1 MSASSHLVEE
11 GGGPTVNEPNAAVAS
26 NDAAANGAAGQVDGN
41 HAERPGPAAGGSS
54 GGGAGWP
61 LTPTGNDVDPAILY
75 GPISGRGRPAEAPAV
90 MLRHFA
96 AGGGEPARGDG

>member
-41 HAERPGPAAGGSS
+41 HVERPGPAAGGI
-54 GGGAGWP
+54 AGTIKTVSRVLLFSPW
-61 LTPTGNDVDPAILY
+61 
-75 GPISGRGRPAEAPAV
+75 GPDS
-90 MLRHFA
+90 
-96 AGGGEPARGDG
+96 